1 MRITSRFRYKA
12 KHAVLCAVLVV
23 PASAVLAQGV
33 PIQDEELGDVW
44 GQAMFTVTNTD
55 ATGSIPY
62 DFTKITLNADVKLNA
77 NFSNINLGTKTD
89 GTTGVTTSDVSISD
103 LRFVS
108 GLSGQSYVSIK
119 DPYMEF
125 VYKNQGSATDREIIG
140 MRFGFGEI
148 SGNLGVKFQ
157 NLKGQMLLQDG
168 TTTGAGVLSLNSAT
182 TTSQFQ
188 CTTCGAGGTAGTVAM
203 NLVGQVQANKSTDF
217 FVSLL
222 TEAVSNFAGSGQSAP
237 AGFSINWQSNLK
249 YMGDLSGTVMPN
261 PLPPLSVRQGG

>member
-1 MRITSRFRYKA
+1 MRMISKFRYNA
-12 KHAVLCAVLVV
+12 KHAVLCAVLMVPTTVV
-23 PASAVLAQGV
+23 WAQGV
-33 PIQDEELGDVW
+33 PVEDDELGDVW

-55 ATGSIPY
+55 ATTSIPY

-77 NFSNINLGTKTD
+77 NFSNINLGIKTD
-89 GTTGVTTSDVSISD
+89 GTGTDLAISD

-108 GLSGQSYVSIK
+108 DVSDPTNKPYVSIK

-148 SGNLGVKFQ
+148 TGNLGVKFQ
-157 NLKGQMLLQDG
+157 SLKGQITLADG
-168 TTTGAGVLSLNSAT
+168 TTTGAGVLSLNSST

-188 CTTCGAGGTAGTVAM
+188 CTTCGSGGTAGTVDM
-203 NLVGQVQANKSTDF
+203 NKVGWIQANKSTDF

-222 TEAVSNFAGSGQSAP
+222 TESVSNFAGSGQSAP
-237 AGFSINWQSNLK
+237 SGFSINWQSNLK
-249 YMGDLSGTVMPN
+249 YMGDLSGTVLPN
-261 PLPPLSVRQGG
+261 PLPPLSIRQGG